1 MIYKN
6 NKNISTKKR
15 FLFIVNTDKFLLSHR
30 IEIANE
36 LVKTNY
42 EVHLGSGITE
52 ASEEIKNN
60 GIIPHEIHI
69 NRSKTNLFDLI
80 RTLISIFRLINKIK
94 PDIVHLISIK
104 PVILGAIAT
113 KFYHK
118 KLKIITSISGLGF
131 IFIDDGILAR
141 LRRFLT
147 CLLYRVSLSDKKIKI
162 IFQNNTDKNF
172 LNNICN
178 LYPEQSFLIPGS
190 GVNLEKFKPMRK
202 VKESEKIVLLPSRI
216 VKSKGIVEFIK
227 AAEKLKGKAKFVL
240 CGNFDYE
247 AKDFISPELINRWVK
262 KSVIEYI
269 GFKKEM
275 SKVISNATI
284 VVLPSYREGLP
295 KVLCEAAACGVPV
308 ITTDVPGCKDAI
320 INNVTGVL
328 VPQKS
333 ISELTL
339 RISELLEKP
348 DILSNM
354 SQAAR
359 KLAVENYDVK
369 KIVTRHLEI
378 YKM

>member
-1 MIYKN
+1 
-6 NKNISTKKR
+6 
-15 FLFIVNTDKFLLSHR
+15 
-30 IEIANE
+30 
-36 LVKTNY
+36 
-42 EVHLGSGITE
+42 
-52 ASEEIKNN
+52 
-60 GIIPHEIHI
+60 
-69 NRSKTNLFDLI
+69 
-80 RTLISIFRLINKIK
+80 
-94 PDIVHLISIK
+94 
-104 PVILGAIAT
+104 
-113 KFYHK
+113 
-118 KLKIITSISGLGF
+118 
-131 IFIDDGILAR
+131 
-141 LRRFLT
+141 
-147 CLLYRVSLSDKKIKI
+147 
-162 IFQNNTDKNF
+162 
-172 LNNICN
+172 
-178 LYPEQSFLIPGS
+178 
-190 GVNLEKFKPMRK
+190 
-202 VKESEKIVLLPSRI
+202 
-216 VKSKGIVEFIK
+216 
-227 AAEKLKGKAKFVL
+227 
-240 CGNFDYE
+240 
-247 AKDFISPELINRWVK
+247 
-262 KSVIEYI
+262 
-269 GFKKEM
+269 M